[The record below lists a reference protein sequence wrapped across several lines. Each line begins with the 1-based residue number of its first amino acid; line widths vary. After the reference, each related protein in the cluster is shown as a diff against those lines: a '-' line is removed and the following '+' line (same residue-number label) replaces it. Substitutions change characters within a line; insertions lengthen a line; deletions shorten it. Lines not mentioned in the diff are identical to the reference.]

1 MSETHDTSD
10 GRDANEPSGLLDALG
25 DGFLGAGTRRLPQF
39 DEIPRWARVANVP
52 DLELPA
58 VPRLRARR
66 ATGPIVVDGALKE
79 SDWETAEWSPV
90 FGRIASGV
98 PSSPATQVAFL
109 WDDEAL
115 YAGYR
120 VEHHDIRGTTT
131 RHHEHVYVK
140 DDDVELFVAGA
151 GTYYELGINPINT
164 IYEIGWTWL
173 EPLVRAA
180 DFDALERL
188 MLVNDQFYYARR
200 DGERLGRVA
209 DLGWELPGLRT
220 AVRVDGAI
228 NAPDVRDEG
237 WTVEFA
243 LPWAGL
249 ATHIPELAGP
259 RAVGDR
265 VMIQAYR
272 AHHPRTDPA
281 ADARMATQFAGS
293 SEWFGTTLSAM
304 GNGNVHNPERWVR
317 LELAA

>member
-1 MSETHDTSD
+1 M
-10 GRDANEPSGLLDALG
+10 
-25 DGFLGAGTRRLPQF
+25 
-39 DEIPRWARVANVP
+39 
-52 DLELPA
+52 
-58 VPRLRARR
+58 
-66 ATGPIVVDGALKE
+66 
-79 SDWETAEWSPV
+79 
-90 FGRIASGV
+90 
-98 PSSPATQVAFL
+98 
-109 WDDEAL
+109 
-115 YAGYR
+115 
-120 VEHHDIRGTTT
+120 
-131 RHHEHVYVK
+131 
-140 DDDVELFVAGA
+140 ELFVAGER
-151 GTYYELGINPINT
+151 TYYELGINPINT

-173 EPLVRAA
+173 EPLVREG

-200 DGERLGRVA
+200 DGERLGRLA
-209 DLGWELPGLRT
+209 DLGWELPGLRK

-249 ATHIPELAGP
+249 ATLIPELAGP

-265 VMIQAYR
+265 VTVQAYR

-281 ADARMATQFAGS
+281 ADARMAAQFAGS

-317 LELAA
+317 LELAE